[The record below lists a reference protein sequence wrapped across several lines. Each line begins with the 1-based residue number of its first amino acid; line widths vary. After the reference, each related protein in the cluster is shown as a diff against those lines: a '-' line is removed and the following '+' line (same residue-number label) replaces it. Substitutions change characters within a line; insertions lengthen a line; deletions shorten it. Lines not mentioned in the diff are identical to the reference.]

1 MAELMVHKVDM
12 NKDGQLDFGEFIRI
26 YRGLGNNYQVRLG
39 TPLHRL
45 TLTLSLT
52 RSSSSQAGL
61 KKIHTTEGKVRRAT
75 IKAAPAAT
83 VSKSAE
89 NANATAES
97 EENANAAA
105 TVSKSAETANAT
117 AESEENA
124 NATAESEENAIKK
137 VYFILFYLI

>member
-1 MAELMVHKVDM
+1 MDISSKFDHYDTDRNGFITPLELSKLLKDCGFADEDTLANHMAELMVHKVDM

-75 IKAAPAAT
+75 IKAAPRML
-83 VSKSAE
+83 S
-89 NANATAES
+89 NS
-97 EENANAAA
+97 ERMA
-105 TVSKSAETANAT
+105 
-117 AESEENA
+117 
-124 NATAESEENAIKK
+124 
-137 VYFILFYLI
+137 